1 MFNNARKVARLEER
15 VEQLTDSVEALLTIR
30 DELTDETSKL
40 KAENKK
46 LKITRTMEDEQ
57 IAHKLKMREETCD
70 MNYNKKLIK
79 KDEECANAIAA
90 VKDTYRDKTEK
101 QLEKRGDELKNM
113 YGQILKRLPDVNMAI
128 TKEIKD
134 D

>member
-1 MFNNARKVARLEER
+1 VVRLETR
-15 VEQLTDSVEALLTIR
+15 VK
-30 DELTDETSKL
+30 ELTQHVTQLMEMRDDLMDETVEL
-40 KAENKK
+40 KSENKK
-46 LKITRTMEDEQ
+46 LKTTRDMEDEQ